1 MKDTEILVGV
11 CGAHM
16 SGLALNWQ
24 LTQLDAQLVQKTQ
37 TKKGYRLFVLENKD
51 PIRPGMVFD
60 SSSEFQI
67 DVEVWS
73 MPVANFGKFMKQI
86 QSPLCIGSVFLEDGS
101 SVYGFLC
108 ESEHVK
114 DAKEISNLKSWR
126 AFIGMQ
132 TPMK

>member
-1 MKDTEILVGV
+1 MNDNEILIGV

-24 LTQLDAQLVQKTQ
+24 LTDLNATFVKQTK
-37 TKKGYRLFVLENKD
+37 TKKGYRLFVLENKN

-60 SSSEFQI
+60 NLSSSKI

-73 MPVANFGKFMKQI
+73 MPVQNFGKFMKQI
-86 QSPLCIGSVFLEDGS
+86 ASPLGIGTVFLEDES

-108 ESEHVK
+108 ESDYVK
-114 DAKEISNLKSWR
+114 DAKEISELKSWR
-126 AFIGMQ
+126 AFLA
-132 TPMK
+132 KN

>member
-1 MKDTEILVGV
+1 MNDNEILIGV

-24 LTQLDAQLVQKTQ
+24 LTDLNATFVKQTK
-37 TKKGYRLFVLENKD
+37 TKKGYRLFVLENKN

-60 SSSEFQI
+60 SSSSSKI

-73 MPVANFGKFMKQI
+73 MPVQNFGKFMKQI
-86 QSPLCIGSVFLEDGS
+86 ASPLGIGTVFLEDES

-108 ESEHVK
+108 ESDYVK
-114 DAKEISNLKSWR
+114 DAKEISELKSWR
-126 AFIGMQ
+126 AFLA
-132 TPMK
+132 KN